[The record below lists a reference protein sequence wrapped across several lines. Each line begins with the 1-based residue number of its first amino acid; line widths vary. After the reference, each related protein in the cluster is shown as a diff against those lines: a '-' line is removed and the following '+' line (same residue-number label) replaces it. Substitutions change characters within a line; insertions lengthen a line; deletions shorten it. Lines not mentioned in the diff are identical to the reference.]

1 MAVEGM
7 DPAPL
12 ATEPIDGATADSGRV
27 SNHSTRRE
35 RRHRAERKRRI
46 VIVVP
51 TIAVAVIA
59 VFFVGRA
66 VRNSDAGRS
75 ATPAAKVETGQV
87 ASGPDTL
94 LLEHRAPSGRANL
107 LVVVGPG
114 AGTGSSVLLVPPG
127 TLSDVPS
134 LGIQALADVPTL
146 GEAGLLNTTLENLLG
161 VDIASTVTVDDAALV
176 AAMQPAAPI
185 PVELRHEVDITTPGA
200 EAIIPAGR
208 QSLSAVDAA
217 RVLTA
222 QESGGEIEHLV
233 TVQAVME
240 GWMARLRNRTVA
252 KASLA
257 VRPDLAALVHAAN
270 KPARVGSLPVDS
282 LATPSGQQFQ
292 VRTEALNQYVRSAF
306 PNALL
311 GVGGKRPRVEI
322 LNGTGAVGVTQGVA
336 QRVVPAGGRVTLTGN
351 VPGFGV
357 ADTQVVYYR
366 DDEKSAA
373 QRLLSALGCGSLRKA
388 TRPINVVDVTV
399 IVGADCPKI

>member
-1 MAVEGM
+1 M

-12 ATEPIDGATADSGRV
+12 ATEPIDGVTADSGRV

-59 VFFVGRA
+59 VFFVGQA
-66 VRNSDAGRS
+66 VRNSDARRS
-75 ATPAAKVETGQV
+75 AAPAAKVETGQV

-94 LLEHRAPSGRANL
+94 LLEHRAPNGRADL
-107 LVVVGPG
+107 LIVVGPG
-114 AGTGSSVLLVPPG
+114 AGAGSSVLLVPPG

-185 PVELRHEVDITTPGA
+185 PVDLRHEVDITTPGA

-208 QSLSAVDAA
+208 QSLSAGDAA

-252 KASLA
+252 KASLT

-282 LATPSGQQFQ
+282 LAAPSGQQFQ
-292 VRTEALNQYVRSAF
+292 VRTDALNQYVHSAF
-306 PNALL
+306 PDALL